1 MKHFLIALF
10 TITSIIA
17 YSQTGTIRGTVYDHE
32 TGESLVGVTVLV
44 KGTTTGTI
52 TDLDGKFTLDLPA
65 GKHNIQL
72 SYISYQTLTIE
83 QVGVKAGAAEILEN
97 LRLKPSS
104 LQLDAVVVTA
114 KSVRTTETALQT
126 MKKKSVAMIDGI
138 SSAKFKLIGDATAVD
153 AAKRVTGVSVEGGKY
168 VFVRGLGDR
177 YTKTTLNNIS
187 IPGLDP
193 DRNTLQMDI
202 FPTNLIDNIVVNK
215 NFTADLPADFT
226 GGVVNIETKDFPE
239 DKIMDV
245 SIGASYNA
253 DMHFNSD
260 YITYEGSSTDLLGF
274 DDGAREIPKY
284 ADQKDVPRPFSPIY
298 SEQQTIDFI
307 NSFDP
312 QLGVKNETSFMDF
325 SFGVSLGNQIELN
338 KEKEKMNKMGYIF
351 SLSYK
356 SETDYFDEV
365 NYGEYQKS
373 GDYLPN
379 EYEMVRATTR
389 NGSVAKENV
398 LLGALGGV
406 AYKTQFSKIRFTAM
420 RLQSG
425 NTKAGSFNKDNNPN
439 AVAQSGYTAY
449 EEILEYNQ
457 RSLTNL
463 LLGGTHLF
471 NDQGW
476 EINWRISPTFSTSD
490 DPDIRRTAFTTSE
503 GIAFLPGAAGMPS
516 RTWRYLYE
524 ESYQGKINI
533 TKKYQFL
540 GDNAKLKFGV
550 SELYKNRD
558 YEILG
563 VSLQFNNFSAQSWDE
578 ADPSIVLNPGNLYPD
593 PTGPGIYYNTANN
606 DPNPNEYNSNAS
618 NTAFYVSNEFQ
629 VFPNLKSILG
639 VRGENFVQKHT
650 GRDQAGASGQSNG
663 NVLDNDEVLNS
674 LDFFPS
680 VNFIYALTEKQNLRV
695 SYSKTIARP
704 SFKELSYAQIIDPIS
719 DRIFNGGLLE
729 VEGEWDGNLTET
741 RIDNMDLRWE
751 IFLEKGQTFAISGFY
766 KQFDKPIEIV
776 RIEKQKTTA
785 EYQPR
790 NVGDGEVLGG
800 EFEFRKNLNFV
811 SPSLENLILSGNLTV
826 VESSIEMTDYE
837 YNKRK
842 QYEKAG
848 ENVKKTRQMAG
859 QAPYVVNGGI
869 SYNNREK
876 GIATG
881 IFYNVKGKTLSVVG
895 IGLFPD
901 VYEEPFHSLN
911 FSINKR
917 FGEEK
922 RTKVSLKVSNLLGQK
937 EESFFKSYKATDQIY
952 ESKYAGRS
960 FGLGISYKF

>member
-1 MKHFLIALF
+1 MKKILIALF
-10 TITSIIA
+10 TFTSFLA
-17 YSQTGTIRGTVYDHE
+17 LSQQSAIRGTVFDHE
-32 TGESLVGVTVLV
+32 LGESLVGVTVLV

-52 TDLDGKFTLDLPA
+52 TDLDGKFTLHLSPGKYDL
-65 GKHNIQL
+65 QL

-83 QVGVKAGAAEILEN
+83 QVEVKAGEVEILEN

-177 YTKTTLNNIS
+177 YTKTTLNNIN

-226 GGVVNIETKDFPE
+226 GGLVNIEIKDFPG

-245 SIGASYNA
+245 SIGASYNPG
-253 DMHFNSD
+253 MHFNPN
-260 YITYEGSSTDLLGF
+260 YITYEGGKTDFLGF
-274 DDGAREIPKY
+274 DDGTRKIPKY
-284 ADQKDVPRPFSPIY
+284 ADKKQIPDPFSPIY
-298 SEQQTIDFI
+298 NDQQAIDFI
-307 NSFDP
+307 NSFNP
-312 QLGVKNETSFMDF
+312 QLGTKNETSLMDF
-325 SFGVSLGNQIELN
+325 SLGVSLGNQIELN
-338 KEKEKMNKMGYIF
+338 KKNNKKHKLGYIF

-356 SETDYFDEV
+356 SETNFYDDV
-365 NYGEYQKS
+365 KYGEYQKNE
-373 GDYLPN
+373 YYKPN
-379 EYEMVRATTR
+379 ECEMNRATTKY
-389 NGSVAKENV
+389 GQVGEESV
-398 LLGALGGV
+398 LLGALGGI

-425 NTKAGSFNKDNNPN
+425 ESKSGNFHKDNNPE
-439 AVAQSGYTAY
+439 AVGQSGYTAY

-457 RSLTNL
+457 RSLTNFL
-463 LLGGTHLF
+463 LDGTHLF
-471 NDQGW
+471 NNQKWKIDWG
-476 EINWRISPTFSTSD
+476 ISPTISTSD

-503 GIAFLPGAAGMPS
+503 GISFLPGAAGMPS
-516 RTWRYLYE
+516 RTWRSLHE
-524 ESYQGKINI
+524 ESYQGKVDI

-540 GDNAKLKFGV
+540 GDDAKLKFGV
-550 SELYKNRD
+550 SETYKNRD

-563 VSLQFNNFSAQSWDE
+563 VDLQLRYLQSQDWDVP
-578 ADPSIVLNPGNLYPD
+578 DPSVVLKPENMYPNP
-593 PTGPGIYYNTANN
+593 PGIYYSSGND
-606 DPNPNEYNSNAS
+606 DPNPNEYNSNVS
-618 NTAFYVSNEFQ
+618 NTGFYLSNEFH
-629 VFPNLKSILG
+629 VLPNLKSILG

-650 GRDQAGASGQSNG
+650 GRSQTGKY
-663 NVLDNDEVLNS
+663 VLDNDEVLNS

-719 DRIFNGGLLE
+719 DRIFNGGLLPVIE
-729 VEGEWDGNLTET
+729 DGWDGNLTET
-741 RIDNMDLRWE
+741 RIDNIDLRWE
-751 IFLEKGQTFAISGFY
+751 LFLEKGQTFAISGFY
-766 KQFDKPIEIV
+766 KQFDQPIEIV
-776 RIEKQKTTA
+776 RIELQKTTT

-790 NVGDGEVLGG
+790 NVGDGEVIGG
-800 EFEFRKNLNFV
+800 EFEFRKNLGFV
-811 SPSLENLILSGNLTV
+811 APTLENLILSGNLTV
-826 VESSIEMTDYE
+826 VESLIEMTDYE

-859 QAPYVVNGGI
+859 QAPYVINSGL

-881 IFYNVKGKTLSVVG
+881 IFYNMKGQTLSVVG

-901 VYEEPFHSLN
+901 VYEEPFHSVN

-917 FGEEK
+917 FGKEK
-922 RTKVSLKVSNLLGQK
+922 RAKVSFKVSNLLAQ
-937 EESFFKSYKATDQIY
+937 EEKSIFKSFQATNQIY
-952 ESKYAGRS
+952 ESRYEGRS
-960 FGLGISYKF
+960 FGLGVSYKF